1 MKTSRK
7 NGVRQYNKS
16 EHPRLRWTP
25 ELHEHFVEAV
35 ERLGGKYSKFFW
47 SAVSLRLLKAMKTTL
62 LNLLKIQL
70 QGKIKGSNTK
80 ENSADDGRERTEDFS
95 CQKPSSDTG
104 TGQGKT
110 PRNLIQI
117 NGDTH
122 DIDEHENPKPE
133 EDMIFPYLKSEIYTK
148 RMYRSMRGPKNINVL
163 IPMKKHLQA
172 ERTQLDDMGISSI
185 FSSQRLL
192 QGEFLMQMECEKSDS
207 KHDIFSDESNGLR
220 QTKEDG
226 GDPEQQDSGT
236 SFVGT
241 MSMEENID
249 RLPAETCELSL
260 SFTPSMSCCTA
271 EERELWPLI
280 NDQQREY
287 NSTTSFISIPE
298 FDCGRN
304 RINLDLT
311 I

>member
-25 ELHEHFVEAV
+25 ELHEHFIEAV
-35 ERLGGKYSKFFW
+35 ERLGGKY
-47 SAVSLRLLKAMKTTL
+47 KATPRRILQMMGVKE
-62 LNLLKIQL
+62 LKISHIKSHL
-70 QGKIKGSNTK
+70 Q
-80 ENSADDGRERTEDFS
+80 
-95 CQKPSSDTG
+95 
-104 TGQGKT
+104 
-110 PRNLIQI
+110 
-117 NGDTH
+117 
-122 DIDEHENPKPE
+122 
-133 EDMIFPYLKSEIYTK
+133 
-148 RMYRSMRGPKNINVL
+148 MYRSMKGPKNINVL

-192 QGEFLMQMECEKSDS
+192 QGEYLMQMECEKSAS
-207 KHDIFSDESNGLR
+207 KHDIFSDESNGL
-220 QTKEDG
+220 QLTKEDG

-236 SFVGT
+236 SFVGRT
-241 MSMEENID
+241 SMEENID

-287 NSTTSFISIPE
+287 NSTTSFISRPE
-298 FDCGRN
+298 FDCGSN
-304 RINLDLT
+304 HINLDLT
-311 I
+311 IGT

>member
-35 ERLGGKYSKFFW
+35 ERLGGKY
-47 SAVSLRLLKAMKTTL
+47 KATPRRILQMMGVKE
-62 LNLLKIQL
+62 LKISHIKSHL
-70 QGKIKGSNTK
+70 Q
-80 ENSADDGRERTEDFS
+80 
-95 CQKPSSDTG
+95 
-104 TGQGKT
+104 
-110 PRNLIQI
+110 
-117 NGDTH
+117 
-122 DIDEHENPKPE
+122 
-133 EDMIFPYLKSEIYTK
+133 
-148 RMYRSMRGPKNINVL
+148 MYRSMKGPKNINVL

-192 QGEFLMQMECEKSDS
+192 QGEYLMQMESEKSDS
-207 KHDIFSDESNGLR
+207 KHDIFSDESNGL
-220 QTKEDG
+220 QLTKEDG

-236 SFVGT
+236 SFVGRT
-241 MSMEENID
+241 SMEENID

-287 NSTTSFISIPE
+287 NSTTSFISRPDQ
-298 FDCGRN
+298 FDCGSN
-304 RINLDLT
+304 HINLDLT
-311 I
+311 IGT

>member
-35 ERLGGKYSKFFW
+35 ERLGGKY
-47 SAVSLRLLKAMKTTL
+47 KATPRRILQMMGVKE
-62 LNLLKIQL
+62 LKISHIKSHL
-70 QGKIKGSNTK
+70 Q
-80 ENSADDGRERTEDFS
+80 
-95 CQKPSSDTG
+95 
-104 TGQGKT
+104 
-110 PRNLIQI
+110 
-117 NGDTH
+117 
-122 DIDEHENPKPE
+122 
-133 EDMIFPYLKSEIYTK
+133 
-148 RMYRSMRGPKNINVL
+148 MYRSMKGPKNINVL
-163 IPMKKHLQA
+163 IPTKKHLQA

-192 QGEFLMQMECEKSDS
+192 QGEYLMQMESEKSDS
-207 KHDIFSDESNGLR
+207 KHDIFSDESNGL
-220 QTKEDG
+220 QLTKEDG

-236 SFVGT
+236 SFVGR

-280 NDQQREY
+280 NDQHHREY
-287 NSTTSFISIPE
+287 TSTNKCINIQDLQFES
-298 FDCGRN
+298 N

>member
-35 ERLGGKYSKFFW
+35 ERLGGKY
-47 SAVSLRLLKAMKTTL
+47 KATPRRILQMMGVKE
-62 LNLLKIQL
+62 LKISHIKSHL
-70 QGKIKGSNTK
+70 Q
-80 ENSADDGRERTEDFS
+80 
-95 CQKPSSDTG
+95 
-104 TGQGKT
+104 
-110 PRNLIQI
+110 
-117 NGDTH
+117 
-122 DIDEHENPKPE
+122 
-133 EDMIFPYLKSEIYTK
+133 
-148 RMYRSMRGPKNINVL
+148 MYRSMKGPKNINVL

-192 QGEFLMQMECEKSDS
+192 QGEYLMQMESEKSDS
-207 KHDIFSDESNGLR
+207 KHDIFSDESNGL
-220 QTKEDG
+220 QLTKEDG

-236 SFVGT
+236 SFVGR

-280 NDQQREY
+280 NDQHHREY
-287 NSTTSFISIPE
+287 TSTNKCINIQDLQFES
-298 FDCGRN
+298 N

>member
-35 ERLGGKYSKFFW
+35 ERLGGKY
-47 SAVSLRLLKAMKTTL
+47 KATPRRILQMMGVKE
-62 LNLLKIQL
+62 LKISHIKSHL
-70 QGKIKGSNTK
+70 Q
-80 ENSADDGRERTEDFS
+80 
-95 CQKPSSDTG
+95 
-104 TGQGKT
+104 
-110 PRNLIQI
+110 
-117 NGDTH
+117 
-122 DIDEHENPKPE
+122 
-133 EDMIFPYLKSEIYTK
+133 
-148 RMYRSMRGPKNINVL
+148 MYRSMKGPKNINVL

-192 QGEFLMQMECEKSDS
+192 QGEYLMQMESEKSDS
-207 KHDIFSDESNGLR
+207 KHDIFSDESNGL
-220 QTKEDG
+220 QLTKEDG

-236 SFVGT
+236 SFVGR

-287 NSTTSFISIPE
+287 NSTTSFISRPDQ
-298 FDCGRN
+298 FDCGSN
-304 RINLDLT
+304 HINLDLT
-311 I
+311 IGT

>member
-35 ERLGGKYSKFFW
+35 ERLGGKY
-47 SAVSLRLLKAMKTTL
+47 KATPRRILQMMGVKE
-62 LNLLKIQL
+62 LKISHIKSHL
-70 QGKIKGSNTK
+70 Q
-80 ENSADDGRERTEDFS
+80 
-95 CQKPSSDTG
+95 
-104 TGQGKT
+104 
-110 PRNLIQI
+110 
-117 NGDTH
+117 
-122 DIDEHENPKPE
+122 
-133 EDMIFPYLKSEIYTK
+133 
-148 RMYRSMRGPKNINVL
+148 MYRSMKGPKNINVL
-163 IPMKKHLQA
+163 IPTKKHLQA

-192 QGEFLMQMECEKSDS
+192 QGEYLMQMESEKSDS
-207 KHDIFSDESNGLR
+207 KHDIFSDESNGL
-220 QTKEDG
+220 QLTKEDG

-236 SFVGT
+236 SFVGR

-280 NDQQREY
+280 NDQHHREY
-287 NSTTSFISIPE
+287 TSTNKCINIQDLQFES
-298 FDCGRN
+298 N
-304 RINLDLT
+304 HINLDLT

>member
-35 ERLGGKYSKFFW
+35 ERLGGKY
-47 SAVSLRLLKAMKTTL
+47 KATPRRILQMMGVKE
-62 LNLLKIQL
+62 LKISHIKSHL
-70 QGKIKGSNTK
+70 Q
-80 ENSADDGRERTEDFS
+80 
-95 CQKPSSDTG
+95 
-104 TGQGKT
+104 
-110 PRNLIQI
+110 
-117 NGDTH
+117 
-122 DIDEHENPKPE
+122 
-133 EDMIFPYLKSEIYTK
+133 
-148 RMYRSMRGPKNINVL
+148 MYRSMKGPKNINVL
-163 IPMKKHLQA
+163 IPTKKHLQA

-192 QGEFLMQMECEKSDS
+192 QGEYLMQMESEKSDS
-207 KHDIFSDESNGLR
+207 KHDIFSDESNGL
-220 QTKEDG
+220 QLTKEDG

-236 SFVGT
+236 SFVGR

-287 NSTTSFISIPE
+287 NSTTSFISRPDQ
-298 FDCGRN
+298 FDCGSN
-304 RINLDLT
+304 HINLDLT
-311 I
+311 IGT

>member
-35 ERLGGKYSKFFW
+35 ERLGGKY
-47 SAVSLRLLKAMKTTL
+47 KATPRRILQMMGVKE
-62 LNLLKIQL
+62 LKISHIKSHL
-70 QGKIKGSNTK
+70 Q
-80 ENSADDGRERTEDFS
+80 
-95 CQKPSSDTG
+95 
-104 TGQGKT
+104 
-110 PRNLIQI
+110 
-117 NGDTH
+117 
-122 DIDEHENPKPE
+122 
-133 EDMIFPYLKSEIYTK
+133 
-148 RMYRSMRGPKNINVL
+148 MYRSMKGPKNINVL
-163 IPMKKHLQA
+163 IPTKKHLQA

-192 QGEFLMQMECEKSDS
+192 QGEYLMQMESEKSDS
-207 KHDIFSDESNGLR
+207 KHDIFSDESNGL
-220 QTKEDG
+220 QLTKEDG

-236 SFVGT
+236 SFVGR

-287 NSTTSFISIPE
+287 NSTTSFISRPE
-298 FDCGRN
+298 FDCGSN
-304 RINLDLT
+304 HINLDLT
-311 I
+311 IGT